1 MKTPFASLFVLLFSL
16 ILFTQCNPKAGSQML
31 PADSFEKEWQSQG
44 SSAVMLDVRTPQ
56 EFSVSRIKGAINIDV
71 TQTDFEEKIKQ
82 LDKSKKI
89 FVYCR
94 SGSRTNDATAILV
107 KNGFSVVIL
116 QQGLMSWINAG
127 FELENTDPGTGE
139 KRLSVPE
146 QLEKLMA
153 GNKLVMVDF
162 YTDWCRPCK
171 MMEPFV
177 NQIKQERENDVIV
190 MKINTDNEQG
200 LAQKYNIQ
208 SIPTL
213 VLFKNNEVLYYQP
226 GYHDYDQ
233 LNSLVSKFK

>member
-1 MKTPFASLFVLLFSL
+1 MKKHLLQFIGL
-16 ILFTQCNPKAGSQML
+16 VFTGFLLTQCNPKAGSQML
-31 PADSFEKEWQSQG
+31 PAETFAKEWQNQSDK
-44 SSAVMLDVRTPQ
+44 AILLDVRTPQ
-56 EFSVSRIKGAINIDV
+56 EYSVSRIKGAENIDV
-71 TQTDFEEKIKQ
+71 TQDDFEVKIKQ
-82 LDKSKKI
+82 LDKSKKV

-94 SGSRTNDATAILV
+94 SGSRTAEAADILV
-107 KNGFSVVIL
+107 KNGFSVTIL

-127 FELENTDPGTGE
+127 YEMESTDPGTGE
-139 KRLSVPE
+139 PRLSVPE
-146 QLEKLMA
+146 QLNKLMA
-153 GNKLVMVDF
+153 GDKLVMVDF

-190 MKINTDNEQG
+190 MKINTDQEQG

-233 LNSLVSKFK
+233 LNGLVTKFK